1 MVKRMAKRKKSKESK
16 SSPTYSVELTGLI
29 LILIGIIGMGFGI
42 IGNFIK
48 QFMMFLAGEFWFV
61 ILFGVLILGISML
74 FKRKLPKFF
83 SSRLIGVY
91 ILFAIILVLGHFEL
105 LKKTNGFSDLM
116 DVTYNNYMTRI
127 GTMEESSSILS
138 SGSSSIVIGGG
149 LIGSLLAGG
158 LKAAF
163 SLTGTKIVLVVL
175 GIFSFILIFNI
186 TLSDILNKFVS
197 LFKKDNDDDE
207 KENVKNKK
215 EYIIEGDE
223 LVGIKNVKDKD
234 EPTEKEKI
242 VITSIDDLKN
252 INTPEK
258 NIKESF
264 DVNPIE
270 NDEGASNPSV
280 YRLPKFDLLTPT
292 PKNKKNSEEP
302 FIKENQI
309 KLEKVLND
317 FDIKGKVV
325 EIHIGPAVT
334 EYEIIVPSGTKVSR
348 IVGIN
353 KEIALAMAAKEVRIQ
368 APIPGKNTIG
378 IEIPNREISSVG
390 FREVLEATWQNN
402 GANKILVALGKD
414 IMGTSILADLSKMPH
429 LLVAGSTGSGKSVCI
444 NTIICSILMR
454 YKPDEVKL
462 VLVDPKKVELTNYN
476 GIPHLLCPVVSDP
489 KKASVVLQKVVA
501 EMEKRY
507 DIFAE
512 KEVKNIAGYNDLIE
526 KERKKNPDINTTRMP
541 YIVVIID
548 ELADLM
554 LVASK
559 EVQDSIMRITQMAR
573 AAGIH
578 LIVATQR
585 PSTDIITGVIKNNIP
600 SRIAFSVSSAI
611 DSRTILDASGAESL
625 LGKGDM
631 LYLPM
636 GESHTT
642 RIQGCFISDNEISKL
657 IEYCKAQ
664 AQVKYNEE
672 FTNQES
678 PHTSSSGSSNSD
690 TDGGDDPMYN
700 EVVEFAIE
708 TGKISASLIQRR
720 FRFGYNRAARMVD
733 LLESRGIVGPQNG
746 SKPREVLVK
755 LDNKDGDNMAKKKN
769 KKNNINFK
777 KLFYFIIGFL
787 LIIFL
792 IWYIISWKNVKKE
805 EKLMNSYLITSNTL
819 SVEIKD
825 LSETIQ
831 VLKESPSEYFVYIS
845 YTNDEKVYSFE
856 KKLKKLID
864 NYNLKDEFYFV
875 NVTNIKDD
883 ENFYKEINNT
893 FNTKLINN
901 IPCIL
906 HFKNNEL
913 KKVIY
918 NKDLNK
924 TYTNF
929 ENLLKE
935 NEFDKE

>member
-678 PHTSSSGSSNSD
+678 PHTSSSGSTNSD

-755 LDNKDGDNMAKKKN
+755 LEKNDN
-769 KKNNINFK
+769 
-777 KLFYFIIGFL
+777 
-787 LIIFL
+787 
-792 IWYIISWKNVKKE
+792 E
-805 EKLMNSYLITSNTL
+805 
-819 SVEIKD
+819 
-825 LSETIQ
+825 
-831 VLKESPSEYFVYIS
+831 
-845 YTNDEKVYSFE
+845 
-856 KKLKKLID
+856 
-864 NYNLKDEFYFV
+864 
-875 NVTNIKDD
+875 
-883 ENFYKEINNT
+883 
-893 FNTKLINN
+893 
-901 IPCIL
+901 
-906 HFKNNEL
+906 
-913 KKVIY
+913 
-918 NKDLNK
+918 
-924 TYTNF
+924 
-929 ENLLKE
+929 
-935 NEFDKE
+935 